1 MSHWR
6 YHSFVIG
13 DWAVVFWAASFMA
26 DLSSDLL
33 SPCLKRWVVQFLWSM
48 FQHVLPM
55 PSIRAIFRWVIRR
68 PKSPRL
74 VLRESF
80 WRLLT
85 CKNLPMSRF
94 FSPVSYEKPSSGGMN
109 PHESQSFCLVGGL
122 EHDFYDFPFS
132 WEWKIIPT
140 DFHSIIFQRGRW
152 LNHPPVAVHWW

>member
-140 DFHSIIFQRGRW
+140 DFPHIFRRGRSTTNQIIYP
-152 LNHPPVAVHWW
+152 LVI